1 MEPLFGG
8 RMEIGM
14 LVRLENVKKTYK
26 DFTLDCSLQVEEG
39 RITGII
45 GQNGA
50 GKSTTYKAMLG
61 LIQAEGRIEMFDKPV
76 KNFSE
81 KDKEEIGVVLAESG
95 FSSYLMVK
103 DLIPIMQ
110 NMYASFHKEQF
121 IRNCERFH
129 IPLDKKMK
137 EFSTGMK
144 AKLKVLI
151 AISHDAKL
159 LLLDEPTSGLDVV
172 VREEVLD
179 MLREYME
186 TEGRGIMISSHISS
200 DLESICDDIYMIHNG
215 KVILHEDTNVL
226 LDEYG
231 VLKVTEEQLEG
242 LDKSYL
248 IKTKKEIF
256 GYCCLTSQKQF
267 YQENYPEI
275 AIEKGNIDQII
286 LLMSQE

>member
-1 MEPLFGG
+1 
-8 RMEIGM
+8 M

-61 LIQAEGRIEMFDKPV
+61 LIQAEGIIEMFDKPV
-76 KNFSE
+76 KDFTE

-103 DLIPIMQ
+103 DIIPVMQ

-144 AKLKVLI
+144 AKLKVLL